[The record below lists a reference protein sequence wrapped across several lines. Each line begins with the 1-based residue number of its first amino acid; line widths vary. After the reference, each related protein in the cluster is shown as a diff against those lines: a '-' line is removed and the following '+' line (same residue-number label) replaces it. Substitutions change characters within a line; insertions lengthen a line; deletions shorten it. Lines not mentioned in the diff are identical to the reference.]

1 MLPRRLRASTRGTYD
16 RAMTERFIP
25 LTRDTLS
32 PEQQRVFD
40 VILAG
45 PRRAVPAPFHLFLQS
60 AELADRVQ
68 QLGELLRYRTGLP
81 PRLSELAILV
91 TARHWGAEYEWS
103 VHEREA
109 RKAGVP
115 ESAIRAIAADT
126 APELSGDDAVV
137 YEFAHTFY
145 AQRDVPE
152 PLYAAAVARFG
163 MRTVVELSSILGYY
177 SMLAIVLRVFRVKPA
192 S

>member
-1 MLPRRLRASTRGTYD
+1 MIE
-16 RAMTERFIP
+16 MTERFAP
-25 LTRDTLS
+25 LKREELS
-32 PEQQRVFD
+32 PEQQRVYD
-40 VILAG
+40 AILSG
-45 PRRAVPAPFHLFLQS
+45 PRAAVPAPFHLFLQS

-115 ESAIRAIAADT
+115 ESVIRAIAAG
-126 APELSGDDAVV
+126 ASPELSGDDAIV

-145 AQRDVPE
+145 VRRDVSD
-152 PLYAAAVARFG
+152 PLYKTVVDRFG
-163 MRTVVELSSILGYY
+163 MCT
-177 SMLAIVLRVFRVKPA
+177 
-192 S
+192 

>member
-1 MLPRRLRASTRGTYD
+1 MLPRRLRASTAGTCD
-16 RAMTERFIP
+16 RAMTERFTP
-25 LTRDTLS
+25 LMRDTLS

-40 VILAG
+40 AILSG
-45 PRRAVPAPFHLFLQS
+45 PRGAVPAPFHLFLQS

-68 QLGELLRYRTGLP
+68 QLGELLRYRTGLT

-115 ESAIRAIAADT
+115 EGVIRAIAAGSS
-126 APELSGDDAVV
+126 PEVTGDDALI
-137 YEFAHTFY
+137 YDFAHTFY
-145 AQRDVPE
+145 AQRDVPQA
-152 PLYAAAVARFG
+152 LYDSAVARFG
-163 MRTVVELSSILGYY
+163 MRTVVELGSILGYY
-177 SMLAIVLRVFRVKPA
+177 SMLAIVLRIFRVKPA
-192 S
+192 A

>member
-1 MLPRRLRASTRGTYD
+1 MS
-16 RAMTERFIP
+16 ERFAP
-25 LTRDTLS
+25 LTRAELS
-32 PEQQRVFD
+32 PEQQRVYEA
-40 VILAG
+40 IQSG
-45 PRRAVPAPFHLFLQS
+45 PRGAVPAPFHLFLHS

-81 PRLSELAILV
+81 PRLSELAILI
-91 TARHWGAEYEWS
+91 TARHWDAEYEWS

-115 ESAIRAIAADT
+115 ESVIRAIAAGT
-126 APELSGDDAVV
+126 VPELSGDDALVC
-137 YEFAHTFY
+137 EFAHTFY
-145 AQRDVPE
+145 VRRDVTD
-152 PLYAAAVARFG
+152 PLYKTAVDRFG

-177 SMLAIVLRVFRVKPA
+177 SMLAIVLRIFRVAPA

>member
-1 MLPRRLRASTRGTYD
+1 
-16 RAMTERFIP
+16 MTERFAP

-32 PEQQRVFD
+32 QEQQRVFD
-40 VILAG
+40 AILSG
-45 PRRAVPAPFHLFLQS
+45 PRGAVPAPFHVFLHS

-81 PRLSELAILV
+81 PRLSEFAILV
-91 TARHWGAEYEWS
+91 TARHWRADYEWS

-109 RKAGVP
+109 REAGVP
-115 ESAIRAIAADT
+115 EGVIRAIAADT
-126 APELSGDDAVV
+126 SPELSGDDALV
-137 YEFAHTFY
+137 YDFAHTFY
-145 AQRDVPE
+145 AQRDVPQA
-152 PLYAAAVARFG
+152 LYDAAVARFG

-177 SMLAIVLRVFRVKPA
+177 SMLAIVLRIFRVKPA

>member
-1 MLPRRLRASTRGTYD
+1 MIE
-16 RAMTERFIP
+16 MTERFAP
-25 LTRDTLS
+25 LKREELS
-32 PEQQRVFD
+32 PEQQRVYAA
-40 VILAG
+40 ILSG
-45 PRRAVPAPFHLFLQS
+45 PRAAVPAPFHLFLQS

-91 TARHWGAEYEWS
+91 TAHHWGAEYEWS

-115 ESAIRAIAADT
+115 DGAIRAFAAGT
-126 APELSGDDAVV
+126 APDRTGDDALI

-145 AQRDVPE
+145 AERDVPQA
-152 PLYAAAVARFG
+152 LYDSAVARFG
-163 MRTVVELSSILGYY
+163 MRTVVELGSILGYY
-177 SMLAIVLRVFRVKPA
+177 SMLAIVLRIFRVKPA

>member
-1 MLPRRLRASTRGTYD
+1 MIEND
-16 RAMTERFIP
+16 RFAP
-25 LTRDTLS
+25 LKREELS
-32 PEQQRVFD
+32 PEQLHVYD
-40 VILAG
+40 AILSG
-45 PRRAVPAPFHLFLQS
+45 PRAAVPAPFHLFLQS

-115 ESAIRAIAADT
+115 ESAIRAIAAGVP
-126 APELSGDDAVV
+126 PELSGDDALV
-137 YEFAHTFY
+137 YDFAHTCY
-145 AQRDVPE
+145 VSRDVPD
-152 PLYAAAVARFG
+152 PLYKAAVDRFG
-163 MRTVVELSSILGYY
+163 MRTVVELGSVLGYY
-177 SMLAIVLRVFRVKPA
+177 SMLAIVLRIFRVTPA

>member
-1 MLPRRLRASTRGTYD
+1 
-16 RAMTERFIP
+16 MTAERFIP
-25 LTRDTLS
+25 LKRDTLS

-40 VILAG
+40 AITAG
-45 PRRAVPAPFHLFLQS
+45 PRGTVPAPFHIFLES

-91 TARHWGAEYEWS
+91 TAHHWDAEYEWS

-115 ESAIRAIAADT
+115 DPVIRAIGEGT
-126 APELSGDDAVV
+126 APALSGDDALI
-137 YEFAHTFY
+137 YDFAHTFY
-145 AQRDVPE
+145 TQRDVPA
-152 PLYAAAVARFG
+152 PLYDTAVARFG
-163 MRTVVELSSILGYY
+163 LRTVVELGSILGYY
-177 SMLAIVLRVFRVKPA
+177 SMLAIVLKIFRVKPA
-192 S
+192 P

>member
-1 MLPRRLRASTRGTYD
+1 
-16 RAMTERFIP
+16 MTERFTP
-25 LTRDTLS
+25 LAREALTA
-32 PEQQRVFD
+32 EQQRVFD
-40 VILAG
+40 AMLRG

-68 QLGELLRYRTGLP
+68 QLGELLRYRTGLS

-91 TARHWGAEYEWS
+91 TARHWGADYEWS

-115 ESAIRAIAADT
+115 DGVISAIAGGTTPDLA
-126 APELSGDDAVV
+126 GDDALV
-137 YEFAHTFY
+137 YDFAHTFY
-145 AQRDVPE
+145 TERDVPQ
-152 PLYAAAVARFG
+152 PLYDAVVARFG

-177 SMLAIVLRVFRVKPA
+177 SMLAIVLRIFHVKPA
-192 S
+192 P